1 MSSRQTQSFLIE
13 RMKEAGI
20 RPQGQH
26 GQNFL
31 IDLNLLDLLVR
42 TADPGPKDVVLEIG
56 TGLGSL
62 TGRVAQ
68 LAAAVVTVEID
79 PRLFALA
86 SEELSGLT
94 NVTMLQQ
101 DALKNKNNI
110 HPAVLEAVRHKLD
123 EIQARSASE
132 GPGDKSSHPLP
143 LTAQHAPVDRPRL
156 KLVANLPYNI
166 ATPILSNLLTSNP
179 TPESL
184 TATIQKELADRIV
197 ALPGTKDYSAL
208 SIWMQALC
216 AIEIVREMK
225 PQVFWPRPKVHSAI
239 IHILPN
245 PAKRALVGD
254 LSFFHEFIRTL
265 FQHRR
270 KFLRG
275 VLVSTF
281 RDRLDKLAI
290 DEVLAPFDLPPDARA
305 EQLSVKT
312 LIALAKAVEQ
322 RLPRPPA
329 A

>member
-1 MSSRQTQSFLIE
+1 MSARQTQSFLIE

-31 IDLNLLDLLVR
+31 IDLNFLDLLVR
-42 TADPGPKDVVLEIG
+42 TANLGPKDVVLEIG

-62 TGRVAQ
+62 TGRVAH
-68 LAAAVVTVEID
+68 LAAAAVAVEIVL
-79 PRLFALA
+79 PLFALA
-86 SEELSGLT
+86 SEELSGRA
-94 NVTMLQQ
+94 NVPMLHH
-101 DALKNKNNI
+101 DAHTIKNTI
-110 HPAVLEAVRHKLD
+110 HHAVLDAVHHKLD
-123 EIQARSASE
+123 AH
-132 GPGDKSSHPLP
+132 PGS
-143 LTAQHAPVDRPRL
+143 RL
-156 KLVANLPYNI
+156 KLIANLPYNV
-166 ATPILSNLLTSNP
+166 ATPILSNLLTINP
-179 TPESL
+179 IPESL

-197 ALPGTKDYSAL
+197 APPSTKDYSAL

-216 AIEIVREMK
+216 AIEIVRELK

-239 IHILPN
+239 VHILPN

-254 LSFFHEFIRTL
+254 LTFFHEFIRTL

-281 RDRLDKLAI
+281 RDRLDKPTI
-290 DEVLAPFDLPPDARA
+290 DEILAPFDLPTDARA

-322 RLPRPPA
+322 RLPWQPA